1 MFKIETDLHQKI
13 AYVYAPFDAN
23 FNENVKNK
31 YAARWIMSKNA
42 WCIKIEFVSDIREKM
57 KEIFGR
63 DDTYCEK
70 LVSLKIIF
78 HKKVMSTEEISFMGR
93 TILFKNKDNKIQK
106 GYGVII
112 PPNSYRA
119 SKGEIEIDINTQVIV
134 RDFQIQ
140 KLNEIANLDSNVE
153 VKIIHDDYD
162 LQMLASEKKSILERL
177 NEVEKMIQKMEDEK
191 NAI

>member
-1 MFKIETDLHQKI
+1 MNAKKRKMITDINRLI
-13 AYVYAPFDAN
+13 FMI
-23 FNENVKNK
+23 ENVPNANDKTNDKTNK
-31 YAARWIMSKNA
+31 RIINALEYALHWL
-42 WCIKIEFVSDIREKM
+42 
-57 KEIFGR
+57 
-63 DDTYCEK
+63 YQ
-70 LVSLKIIF
+70 SLY
-78 HKKVMSTEEISFMGR
+78 
-93 TILFKNKDNKIQK
+93 LQK

-119 SKGEIEIDINTQVIV
+119 SKGEIEIDVNTQVIV
-134 RDFQIQ
+134 RDFQVQ